1 MASFIID
8 LIVFIYLGYSAFTG
22 FKHGFLLSALAL
34 AGMLCSYLGAYL
46 MGPMVGNLICDQ
58 YGSPRIISMVI
69 GSMIVFFIIGLI
81 FNAIRNYIIR
91 KNKKTVKRKK
101 RKERKE
107 RKKLSLTS
115 KISGA
120 TIKFGVAFIMASLG
134 VWGYSLLRVSPMK
147 KLVPPIN
154 SSISAKVSRW
164 VVAQGAYMIINE
176 LVPEKK
182 QALQI
187 ANLVSRPES
196 SLNSVNNIIKNPKIG
211 EMLADES
218 FINDLLSG
226 DSDKILANEKFTA
239 VMDDEALM
247 EQVKILDASSVTDSD
262 EYKKQFAQKIANV
275 GTKIKIFIN
284 DPEVKKN
291 IESLK
296 ADNLL
301 EAKNVKELITDS
313 RFMELA
319 DKFITKR

>member
-8 LIVFIYLGYSAFTG
+8 LIVFVYLGYSAFTG

-46 MGPMVGNLICDQ
+46 MGPMVGDFICDQ

-81 FNAIRNYIIR
+81 FNMARNYIR
-91 KNKKTVKRKK
+91 FKNKKAVKQKDRKIQ
-101 RKERKE
+101 
-107 RKKLSLTS
+107 LSMTS
-115 KISGA
+115 RISGA
-120 TIKFGVAFIMASLG
+120 TIKFCVAFIMASLG

-147 KLVPPIN
+147 TLVPPIN

-187 ANLVSRPES
+187 ANLVSRPEA

-247 EQVKILDASSVTDSD
+247 EQVKNLDASSVTDSD

-301 EAKNVKELITDS
+301 EAKNIKELMTDS

-319 DKFITKR
+319 DKFITKE